1 MCNFSLSD
9 SDSLVSPP
17 SLSLPSVC
25 SPSYL
30 SPHISVTLLLSA
42 WQCGTCQ
49 SQWRTWGLMPFL
61 SLLAW
66 PQTSM
71 SEVSSWSWWKRHVG
85 YCWPLRKKFHKTE
98 VYTSD
103 TYYISFKT
111 VTNIPCKC
119 KFIPMFKPCWS
130 SKLLMNVNSAAS
142 ASLCLLS
149 AEIKRDWSDHAL
161 WWEQKQRW
169 LLRTAWTL
177 EKYGIHAD
185 AKLLF
190 MPQHK
195 PLNLCLPNGI
205 TLRLR
210 ACFSSPVFK
219 AVMGICTMLSESG
232 SSFNLRPRVRSKVWL
247 CFSSAKYHHGHLQKV
262 SNVGY
267 VTPLHYSCVILGS
280 VVQPFDFNCCGCT
293 FGTRSGLFKK
303 KKI

>member
-1 MCNFSLSD
+1 MLILQHQRQF
-9 SDSLVSPP
+9 
-17 SLSLPSVC
+17 
-25 SPSYL
+25 
-30 SPHISVTLLLSA
+30 
-42 WQCGTCQ
+42 
-49 SQWRTWGLMPFL
+49 
-61 SLLAW
+61 
-66 PQTSM
+66 
-71 SEVSSWSWWKRHVG
+71 
-85 YCWPLRKKFHKTE
+85 
-98 VYTSD
+98 
-103 TYYISFKT
+103 
-111 VTNIPCKC
+111 
-119 KFIPMFKPCWS
+119 
-130 SKLLMNVNSAAS
+130 AAS
-142 ASLCLLS
+142 ASLCLMS

-219 AVMGICTMLSESG
+219 TVMGICTMLSESG
-232 SSFNLRPRVRSKVWL
+232 SSFNLRARVRSKVRL

-267 VTPLHYSCVILGS
+267 VTPLHYSSVVVGS
-280 VVQPFDFNCCGCT
+280 VVQPFDFKCCGCT

-303 KKI
+303 NLIDLQEADF